1 MRKRLSVH
9 RPVWPQYREGAHE
22 PPAWAGKVRSWC
34 VVREAIDVTAL
45 EGFDLVVV
53 TDPQR
58 ALDTWLGHDDLDRL
72 RSRSIRLVAH
82 VPLVRATSGATS
94 LLAPFGRAGLSGERW
109 YVEAVGRIR
118 ASALLTWDGCYL
130 DDMAAVLGKPG
141 GHEAALEL
149 ISIARAAGRGGIVI
163 VQSVSD
169 DDVTEAGDL
178 VGAESPLA

>member
-1 MRKRLSVH
+1 VRKRLSVH

-34 VVREAIDVTAL
+34 VVREAVDTSTL
-45 EGFDLVVV
+45 EGFDLIVV
-53 TDPQR
+53 TEPRR

-82 VPLVRATSGATS
+82 VPLVRPVSLASP
-94 LLAPFGRAGLSGERW
+94 LLAALGRTGLSAEPW
-109 YVEAVGRIR
+109 YIDAVGRIR
-118 ASALLTWDGCYL
+118 ASALLSWDGYYL
-130 DDMAAVLGKPG
+130 DDMAEVVAKPG
-141 GHEAALEL
+141 GREAALEL

-169 DDVTEAGDL
+169 DAVTEAGDL